1 MALAFEPIAFQTASV
16 PQAFQGDAG
25 HVCPTPNP
33 RASVTPANSRS
44 AVTAATPREC

>member
-1 MALAFEPIAFQTASV
+1 MALAFEPVAFQTASV

-33 RASVTPANSRS
+33 RASMTAANSRAS
-44 AVTAATPREC
+44 VTAAIPRQC